1 MKTQKNKLFIL
12 VAFLLLSNSFVQAQ
26 KQVTNQ
32 LRELEKISSDQ
43 RLQETQRFEKAMNL
57 AAQKGWRLTITDDKG
72 NVARLVGVDDK
83 GFPMYVGTQSNVVA
97 ASTIGTNKLWTGGS
111 SGLNLDGSSPLL
123 TNKLA
128 LWDGGL
134 INKSHVEL
142 IGRITQKDNPNT
154 EDNHATHVTGTLVAS
169 GVNAVAKGMAHGIK
183 GIIAY
188 DFSNHITEMSSE
200 AANLLVSNHSYGS
213 IAGWRF
219 NSGQNR
225 WEFWGAPGTNEDWK
239 FGTYSGETQLWDSI
253 AYLAPYYLIVKSAGN
268 NRNESGPAIG
278 TNYWRYDESNQ
289 MVDAGGRP
297 SDISDQTGFDL
308 LPTYSNSKNALIV
321 GNVFAISGGYTS
333 SADVV
338 LSNSSSF
345 GPTDDGRIKPDVVAN
360 GSGLTST
367 GAGSNT
373 AYSTLSGTSMSSP
386 TIAGSAIL
394 LQELFQK
401 KNSDKSAWSSTIKGL
416 ILHTTDPATTVPGPD
431 YKHGWGLANIGR
443 AANVLNNTQN
453 NLVVEQT
460 LKNDSVYTVSVVAS
474 GKGKLSATI
483 VWTDPAGTVT
493 TNGTLN
499 SREKKLVN
507 DLDLRIKQGNKT
519 FFPWKLDG
527 AAPANP
533 ATRGDNEVD
542 NVEKIE
548 IDSVLLGE
556 TYTIEVRHKG
566 QIIRGD
572 GSQNFSLIVSGIGGT
587 SYAGVNFSD
596 QSGSYIDTVSFGG
609 VNAKYKDT
617 CRANT
622 DSRLLTGTIES
633 GGSNNFF
640 LRVKSCDNT
649 NNTRYARIFIDTN
662 NDGDFAD
669 AGETFATSGAL
680 LNDSTFNP
688 TIALPT
694 GFAIGDKMLM
704 RVIVSETNDP
714 NTIQPSGNYTRGEVQ
729 DYTLAIIRPSNDL
742 AMSSV
747 VYPFDGE
754 CSDGSQYVTIK
765 LRNSGGKE
773 QRNIP
778 LSVEILENGNAL
790 STITGVFNGPL
801 VAGAESEYTFQTPF
815 VMKANAKYTFTA
827 KSSLVTDQNAENNQV
842 VSEATALGA
851 GVAPTALQAMICN
864 NSAALLKGTVTVGNY
879 ISWFVSDTAKVP
891 FALSTVNT
899 VANTTNITADKKYFG
914 SFNDLVGSVGPKEK
928 TAFASGGYNEF
939 NGNFVRF
946 SNTVPMVIES
956 VKMYVGNPGKI
967 RIILADLAS
976 ENGQGGYSYFN
987 LGQRDFIV
995 SNTRP
1000 TAQGG
1005 AVNENDPNDKG
1016 MVFNLNFAVTNPGNH
1031 VLIMQCLEGATVFRN
1046 NNISATPYPQKI
1058 NGVNSGLTIT
1068 GNSVVTSATAD
1079 PSQFYYFF
1087 YDMRVEILAQ
1097 TCPTAKTAVTA
1108 ISNVTPT
1115 ITRNAD
1121 TLTSSIATG
1130 NQWQLN
1136 GFDLQGEKGQK
1147 LKVTQSGKYRTA
1159 VVDDFKC
1166 ESLSAELDVT
1176 VTSVIN
1182 VAPERIGFTVAPNP
1196 SNGNFNLNFSVTG
1209 KEDLGIAVLN
1219 SEGREVYRQTQA
1231 NFSGNYKGSIRLQNA
1246 KPGVYLIKI
1255 THGLNQYL
1263 KRIVIL

>member
-1 MKTQKNKLFIL
+1 MKTQKNRLFIL
-12 VAFLLLSNSFVQAQ
+12 VAFLFLSNSVLFAQ
-26 KQVTNQ
+26 KQTSVQT
-32 LRELEKISSDQ
+32 RELEKISYDQ
-43 RLQETQRFEKAMNL
+43 RIIETQRFEKAMGL
-57 AAQKGWRLTITDDKG
+57 AAQKGWKLTITDDKG
-72 NVARLVGVDDK
+72 NVARLVGVDEM

-111 SGLNLDGSSPLL
+111 SGLNLDGSSALL

-142 IGRITQKDNPNT
+142 IGRITQKDNPAT
-154 EDNHATHVTGTLVAS
+154 EDNHGTHVTGTLVAT
-169 GVNAVAKGMAHGIK
+169 GVNSVAKGMAHGIK

-188 DFSNHITEMSSE
+188 DFNNHITEMSSE

-213 IAGWRF
+213 ISGWRF
-219 NSGQNR
+219 NSAQNR
-225 WEFWGAPGTNEDWK
+225 WEFWGTPGTTEDWK
-239 FGTYSGETQLWDSI
+239 FGTYSSETQLWDSI
-253 AYLAPYYLIVKSAGN
+253 AYLSPNYLIVKSAGN

-278 TNYWRYDESNQ
+278 TTYWRFDESNQ

-297 SDISDQTGFDL
+297 SGISDQTGYDL
-308 LPTYSNSKNALIV
+308 LPTYSNAKNALIV
-321 GNVFAISGGYTS
+321 GNVLPISGGYTS
-333 SADVV
+333 AADVV
-338 LSNSSSF
+338 LSSSSSS

-360 GSGLTST
+360 GVGLTST

-386 TIAGSAIL
+386 TVAGSAIL
-394 LQELFQK
+394 LQELFLR
-401 KNSDKSAWSSTIKGL
+401 KNNNKAALSSTIKGL
-416 ILHTTDPATTVPGPD
+416 ILHTTDKATTVPGPD
-431 YKHGWGLANIGR
+431 YKHGWGLANFAR
-443 AANVLNNTQN
+443 AASVLNNTQN
-453 NLVVEQT
+453 NLVVEKN
-460 LKNDSVYTVSVVAS
+460 LKNDSVYTVNVVAS
-474 GKGKLSATI
+474 GKGPLSATI
-483 VWTDPAGTVT
+483 VWTDPAAPLTP
-493 TNGTLN
+493 NGTLN
-499 SREKKLVN
+499 SRDKKLIN
-507 DLDLRIKQGNKT
+507 DLDIRIKQGTKT

-527 AAPANP
+527 TAPANA
-533 ATRGDNEVD
+533 ATRGDNLVD

-556 TYTIEVRHKG
+556 NYTIEVRHKG
-566 QIIRGD
+566 QLIRGD
-572 GSQNFSLIVSGIGGT
+572 GSQSFSLIVSGIGGT
-587 SYAGVNFSD
+587 AYPATTFSD
-596 QSGSYIDTVSFGG
+596 QSGAYIDTLSFGG
-609 VNAKYKDT
+609 INIKYKDT
-617 CRANT
+617 CRT
-622 DSRLLTGTIES
+622 SSDSRFFTGTIES
-633 GGSNNFF
+633 GGSNAFF

-649 NNTRYARIFIDTN
+649 NNIRYARLFIDTN
-662 NDGDFAD
+662 NDGDFGD
-669 AGETFATSGAL
+669 AGETFATSQAL
-680 LNDSTFNP
+680 QNDSTFKA
-688 TIALPT
+688 TISLPT

-714 NTIQPSGNYTRGEVQ
+714 NSIQPSGNYTRGETQ

-742 AMSSV
+742 ALSSI

-754 CSDGSQYVTIK
+754 CADGSQYVTIK
-765 LRNSGGKE
+765 LRNSGSKE

-778 LSVEILENGNAL
+778 LSVAIQENGNAL
-790 STITGVFNGPL
+790 ANITGVFNGPL
-801 VAGAESEYTFQTPF
+801 ASGGESEYTFQTPF
-815 VMKANAKYTFTA
+815 VMKANSKYTFTA
-827 KSSLVTDQNAENNQV
+827 KSNLVTDQNAENDQV
-842 VSEATALGA
+842 VSEASALGA

-864 NSAALLKGTVTVGNY
+864 NSAALLKGTTTAGNY
-879 ISWFVSDTAKVP
+879 ISWFASDTAKIP

-899 VANTTNITADKKYFG
+899 IANTTTLTADKKYYG
-914 SFNDLVGSVGPKEK
+914 SFNDLVGSVGPKDK

-956 VKMYVGNPGKI
+956 VKMYVGNPGKV

-976 ENGQGGYSYFN
+976 ETGTGGYSYFN

-1005 AVNENDPNDKG
+1005 AVTENDPNDKG
-1016 MVFNLNFAVTNPGNH
+1016 MVFNLNFAVTTPGNH
-1031 VLIMQCLEGATVFRN
+1031 VLIMQCLEGATVYRN
-1046 NNISATPYPQKI
+1046 NNIAATPYPQKI
-1058 NGVNSGLTIT
+1058 NGLNSGLTIT
-1068 GNSVVTSATAD
+1068 GNSVVSSATSD
-1079 PSQFYYFF
+1079 PTQFYYFF

-1097 TCPTAKTAVTA
+1097 TCPTAKTPVTA
-1108 ISNVTPT
+1108 IANVIPT

-1136 GFDLQGEKGQK
+1136 GFDIQGEKGQK
-1147 LKVTQSGKYRTA
+1147 LKVTQSGKYRTS

-1166 ESLSAELDVT
+1166 ESLSAEQDVT

-1196 SNGNFNLNFSVTG
+1196 SNGNFNLTFNVTG

-1231 NFSGNYKGSIRLQNA
+1231 NFTGNYKGGIRLQNA

-1255 THGLNQYL
+1255 THGLNQYM
-1263 KRIVIL
+1263 KRVVIL

>member
-12 VAFLLLSNSFVQAQ
+12 AAFLLISSTQVLAQ
-26 KQVTNQ
+26 KQAIPQT
-32 LRELEKISSDQ
+32 RELEKIASDQ
-43 RLQETQRFEKAMNL
+43 RVVETQRYEKAMNL

-72 NVARLVGVDDK
+72 NIARLVGVDDQ

-128 LWDGGL
+128 LWDGGQ
-134 INKSHVEL
+134 INKTHVEL

-154 EDNHATHVTGTLVAS
+154 IDNHATHVTGTLVAT
-169 GVNAVAKGMAHGIK
+169 GINAVAKGMAHGIQ

-188 DFSNHITEMSSE
+188 DFGNHVSEMASE
-200 AANLLVSNHSYGS
+200 AANLWVSNHSYGS

-225 WEFWGAPGTNEDWK
+225 WEFWGAPGANEDWK
-239 FGTYSGETQLWDSI
+239 FGTYSSETQMWDSI
-253 AYLAPYYLIVKSAGN
+253 AYLSPNYLIVKSAGN
-268 NRNESGPAIG
+268 NRNENGPAIG
-278 TNYWRYDESNQ
+278 TTYWRYDETNQ
-289 MVDAGGRP
+289 MVEAGGRT
-297 SDISDQTGFDL
+297 SDISDQSGYDL
-308 LPTYSNSKNALIV
+308 LPTYSNAKNVLIV
-321 GNVFAISGGYTS
+321 GNVAPISGGYTS
-333 SADVV
+333 AADVV
-338 LSNSSSF
+338 LSISSSV

-360 GSGLTST
+360 GIGLTST

-373 AYSTLSGTSMSSP
+373 TYSTLSGTSMSSP
-386 TIAGSAIL
+386 TVAGSAIL
-394 LQELFQK
+394 LQELYLQK
-401 KNSDKSAWSSTIKGL
+401 NNNVPALSSTIKGL
-416 ILHTTDPATTVPGPD
+416 IIHTTDKPSTVPGPD
-431 YKHGWGLANIGR
+431 YKHGWGLANIAR
-443 AANVLNNTQN
+443 AASVLNNNQN
-453 NLVVEQT
+453 NLVVEQN
-460 LKNDSVYTVSVVAS
+460 LKNDSVYTINVVAS
-474 GKGKLSATI
+474 GKGPLSATI

-507 DLDLRIKQGNKT
+507 DLDLRIKQGNTT
-519 FFPWKLDG
+519 FFPWKLNG
-527 AAPANP
+527 SSPANP
-533 ATRGDNEVD
+533 ATKGDNDVD

-566 QIIRGD
+566 QLIRGD
-572 GSQNFSLIVSGIGGT
+572 GTQTFSLIVSGIGGT
-587 SYAGVNFSD
+587 AYSGVNFSD
-596 QSGSYIDTVSFGG
+596 QSGSYIDTVSFSGI
-609 VNAKYKDT
+609 NTKYKDT
-617 CRANT
+617 CTTNT

-633 GGSNNFF
+633 GGSNTLF

-662 NDGDFAD
+662 NDGDFGD
-669 AGETFATSGAL
+669 AGEIFATSGAL
-680 LNDSTFNP
+680 LNDSTFTP
-688 TIALPT
+688 TISLPT

-704 RVIVSETNDP
+704 RVVVLETNDP
-714 NTIQPSGNYTRGEVQ
+714 NSIQPSGNFSRGETQ
-729 DYTLAIIRPSNDL
+729 DYTLVIVRPSNDL

-754 CSDGSQYVTIK
+754 CADGSQYVTIK

-773 QRNIP
+773 QKNIP
-778 LSVEILENGNAL
+778 LSVDILENGNPL
-790 STITGVFNGPL
+790 STITGVFGATLLP
-801 VAGAESEYTFQTPF
+801 GAESEYTFQTPF

-827 KSSLVTDQNAENNQV
+827 KSNLITDQNSENDQV
-842 VSEATALGA
+842 VSEASASGA
-851 GVAPTALQAMICN
+851 GAAPAALQAMICN
-864 NSAALLKGTVTVGNY
+864 NSAALLKGTTTTGNY
-879 ISWFVSDTAKVP
+879 ISWFASDTAKIP

-899 VANTTNITADKKYFG
+899 IANTTNITADKKYYG
-914 SFNDLVGSVGPKEK
+914 AFNDLVGSIGPKEK
-928 TAFASGGYNEF
+928 TAFPSGGYNEF

-956 VKMYVGNPGKI
+956 VKMYVGNPGKV
-967 RIILADLAS
+967 RVILADLAS

-995 SNTRP
+995 TNTRP

-1005 AVNENDPNDKG
+1005 SVSENDPNDKG
-1016 MVFNLNFAVTNPGNH
+1016 MIFNLNFAVFNPGNH
-1031 VLIMQCLEGATVFRN
+1031 VIILQCLEGATVYRN
-1046 NNISATPYPQKI
+1046 NNITANPYPQRI
-1058 NGVNSGLTIT
+1058 NGINNALSIT
-1068 GNSVVTSATAD
+1068 GNSVVPSETAD

-1087 YDMRVEILAQ
+1087 YDMKVELLAE
-1097 TCPTAKTAVTA
+1097 TCPTAKTPVTA
-1108 ISNVTPT
+1108 ITNVIPT
-1115 ITRNAD
+1115 VTRNGD

-1136 GFDLQGEKGQK
+1136 GFDIQGEKGQK
-1147 LKVTQSGKYRTA
+1147 LKVTQSGKYRTS
-1159 VVDDFKC
+1159 VVDEFKC
-1166 ESLSAELDVT
+1166 ESLSAETDIT

-1182 VAPERIGFTVAPNP
+1182 IAPERIGFAVAPNP
-1196 SNGNFNLNFSVTG
+1196 SNGNFNLTFNVTG

-1231 NFSGNYKGSIRLQNA
+1231 NFTGNYKGSIRLQNA
-1246 KPGVYLIKI
+1246 KPGIYLIKI
-1255 THGLNQYL
+1255 THGLNQYM

>member
-1 MKTQKNKLFIL
+1 MKMQKNKFYIL
-12 VAFLLLSNSFVQAQ
+12 AAFVLLCNSFVHAQ
-26 KQVTNQ
+26 RQETNQ

-43 RLQETQRFEKAMNL
+43 RVIEKQRFEKAMNL

-72 NVARLVGVDDK
+72 NIARLVGVDDK
-83 GFPMYVGTQSNVVA
+83 GLPMYVGTESNVVA

-111 SGLNLDGSSPLL
+111 LGLNLDGASPLL

-154 EDNHATHVTGTLVAS
+154 EDNHATHVTGTMVAS
-169 GVNAVAKGMAHGIK
+169 GVNAVSKGMAHGIK

-188 DFSNHITEMSSE
+188 DFSNHISEMSSE
-200 AANLLVSNHSYGS
+200 ASNLLVSNHSYGS

-219 NSGQNR
+219 NSAQNR
-225 WEFWGAPGTNEDWK
+225 WEFWGAPGTTEDWK
-239 FGTYSGETQLWDSI
+239 FGIYSSETQLWDSI
-253 AYLAPYYLIVKSAGN
+253 AWLSPNYLIVKSAGN

-278 TNYWRYDESNQ
+278 SNYWRFDESNQ

-297 SDISDQTGFDL
+297 SGINDQTGFDI
-308 LPTYSNSKNALIV
+308 LPTYSNAKNALIV
-321 GNVFAISGGYTS
+321 GNAFPISGGYTRA
-333 SADVV
+333 ADVV
-338 LSNSSSF
+338 LSSSSSF
-345 GPTDDGRIKPDVVAN
+345 GPTDDGRIKPDIVAN
-360 GSGLTST
+360 GVGLTSS

-386 TIAGSAIL
+386 TISGSAIL
-394 LQELFQK
+394 LQELFQR
-401 KNSDKSAWSSTIKGL
+401 KNNDKSAWSSTIKGL
-416 ILHTTDPATTVPGPD
+416 ILHTTDAPSTVPGPD

-443 AANVLNNTQN
+443 AASVLNNTQN
-453 NLVVEQT
+453 NLVVEKT
-460 LKNDSVYTVSVVAS
+460 LKNDSAYTVSVVAS

-483 VWTDPAGTVT
+483 VWTDPAGAVT
-493 TNGTLN
+493 SNGTLN

-507 DLDLRIKQGNKT
+507 DLDIRIKQGAKI

-527 AAPANP
+527 TAPANP
-533 ATRGDNEVD
+533 ATRGDNDVD
-542 NVEKIE
+542 NVEKVE

-566 QIIRGD
+566 QLIRGN
-572 GSQNFSLIVSGIGGT
+572 GTQNFSLIVSGIGGT
-587 SYAGVNFSD
+587 AYAGVNFSD

-609 VNAKYKDT
+609 INAKYKDT
-617 CRANT
+617 CKSNT

-633 GGSNNFF
+633 GGSNTLF

-649 NNTRYARIFIDTN
+649 NNARYARVFIDTN
-662 NDGDFAD
+662 NDGDFSD
-669 AGETFATSGAL
+669 QGEIFATSGAL
-680 LNDSTFNP
+680 FNDSTFKP

-714 NTIQPSGNYTRGEVQ
+714 GTIQPSGNYTRGEAQ
-729 DYTLAIIRPSNDL
+729 DYTLFIVRPSNDL
-742 AMSSV
+742 ALSSV

-754 CSDGSQYVTIK
+754 CADGSQYVTIK
-765 LRNSGGKE
+765 IRNSGGKE
-773 QRNIP
+773 QKNIP
-778 LSVEILENGNAL
+778 LSVDIQENGNSL
-790 STITGVFNGPL
+790 TSITGVFNGPL
-801 VAGAESEYTFQTPF
+801 LPGAESEYTFQTPF
-815 VMKANAKYTFTA
+815 VMKANSKYTFTA
-827 KSSLVTDQNAENNQV
+827 KSNLLTDQNAENNQV
-842 VSEATALGA
+842 VSEASALAA

-864 NSAALLKGTVTVGNY
+864 NSAALLKGTVTAGNY
-879 ISWFVSDTAKVP
+879 ISWFASDTAKVP
-891 FALSTVNT
+891 FALSTLNT

-914 SFNDLVGSVGPKEK
+914 ALNDLVGSVGPKDK
-928 TAFASGGYNEF
+928 SAFASGGYNEF

-956 VKMYVGNPGKI
+956 VKMYVGNPGKM

-976 ENGQGGYSYFN
+976 ENGQGGYSYFT
-987 LGQRDFIV
+987 LDQRDFIV

-1005 AVNENDPNDKG
+1005 SVNENDQNDKG

-1031 VLIMQCLEGATVFRN
+1031 VLIMQCLEGATVYRN
-1046 NNISATPYPQKI
+1046 NNISATPYPQRI
-1058 NGVNSGLTIT
+1058 NGVNNGLTIT
-1068 GNSVVTSATAD
+1068 GNSVVSSATAD

-1097 TCPTAKTAVTA
+1097 TCPTPKTPITA
-1108 ISNVTPT
+1108 INNIIPT

-1121 TLTSSIATG
+1121 TLISSIVTG

-1136 GFDLQGEKGQK
+1136 GFDIQGEKGQK

-1166 ESLSAELDVT
+1166 ESLSIEQDVT

-1196 SNGNFNLNFSVTG
+1196 SNGNFNLTFSVTG

-1219 SEGREVYRQTQA
+1219 AEGREVYRQTQA
-1231 NFSGNYKGSIRLQNA
+1231 NFTGNYKGSIRMQNA

-1255 THGLNQYL
+1255 THGLNQYM